1 MSSVNFDII
10 IIMKFEQKIT
20 IENIRNLVKSLTA
33 MENMTLTKL
42 KILINHKFNKEDSLD
57 NLTKKLRNKT
67 IKLSE
72 VIEIFDILGYDVIVR
87 KK

>member
-1 MSSVNFDII
+1 MS
-10 IIMKFEQKIT
+10 FEQKIN
-20 IENIRNLVKSLTA
+20 IENIKTLVKSLTA

-42 KILINHKFNKEDSLD
+42 KVLINHKFNKEDDLA

-72 VIEIFDILGYDVIVR
+72 VIEVFDVLGYDLIVR

>member
-1 MSSVNFDII
+1 MN
-10 IIMKFEQKIT
+10 FEQKIR
-20 IENIRNLVKSLTA
+20 IENIKTLVKSLTT

-42 KILINHKFNKEDSLD
+42 KILINHKFNKEDTLD

-67 IKLSE
+67 IRLSE
-72 VIEIFDILGYDVIVR
+72 VIEIFDILGYDLIVR